1 MRKKLEEKMELKSII
16 ESLLFASPRSLR
28 AADIRQIFVGV
39 ADKSEDLAI
48 QSFRRVKIPEI
59 EQQLHV
65 LKDEYAALNR
75 AWNLVCV
82 DGAWQFVSKIEYAP
96 WVRFLSGEKPR
107 PPKLSQSAL
116 ETLAIIAYRQP
127 MTRAEM
133 EEIRGVS
140 VDGVIGTLLE
150 RKLVVALGKADLPG
164 RPTLYGTTSEF
175 LQYFGLGSLDDLPDA
190 SELRRYVPAPLQTV
204 EKETVEDDDL
214 VEMAKQQSLPLDTQT
229 ENGENG
235 VSQIESD
242 DKNV

>member
-1 MRKKLEEKMELKSII
+1 M
-16 ESLLFASPRSLR
+16 
-28 AADIRQIFVGV
+28 
-39 ADKSEDLAI
+39 
-48 QSFRRVKIPEI
+48 
-59 EQQLHV
+59 
-65 LKDEYAALNR
+65 
-75 AWNLVCV
+75 
-82 DGAWQFVSKIEYAP
+82 
-96 WVRFLSGEKPR
+96 
-107 PPKLSQSAL
+107 
-116 ETLAIIAYRQP
+116 
-127 MTRAEM
+127 
-133 EEIRGVS
+133 
-140 VDGVIGTLLE
+140 E